1 MLRGISCI
9 LGELM
14 DKNIVVLGGGTGQSV
29 LLRGLKRF
37 PFNITAVVSV
47 SDDGNS
53 SGKIRQELNVPAVGD
68 IRSVLISLSETEDVV
83 EKMINYRFKSN
94 GDLDGHSLGNLLL
107 AGLTDIYGNL
117 SNAVLQ
123 ISKILNLKGEVLPL
137 TDDNVVL
144 MGKMSDGSVI
154 EGEHNITLSDKK
166 IEKIYY
172 KVNPKVNKSVIKRIK
187 DADAIIL
194 SMGSVYTSIIPH
206 LLCKEIIKAIDSSD
220 AKIMYVCN
228 VMTQPGETDG
238 FTASDHINLL
248 NSYLGKRKIDTVI
261 TNSKKVSKKT
271 QKIYETLEQK
281 DLVKI
286 DSKNINIEHINKPLI
301 KIENDKIR
309 HDNMKLALEI
319 MNILVK

>member
-1 MLRGISCI
+1 
-9 LGELM
+9 M

-47 SDDGNS
+47 SDDGKS

-144 MGKMSDGSVI
+144 MGKISDGSVI

-206 LLCKEIIKAIDSSD
+206 LLCKEIIKAIDSSN

>member
-1 MLRGISCI
+1 
-9 LGELM
+9 M

-29 LLRGLKRF
+29 LLKGLKRF

-47 SDDGNS
+47 SDDGRS
-53 SGKIRQELNVPAVGD
+53 SGKIRQELNLPAVGD
-68 IRSVLISLSETEDVV
+68 IRNVLISLAETEDVV

-94 GDLDGHSLGNLLL
+94 GDLNGHSLGNLLI
-107 AGLTDIYGNL
+107 AGLTDVYGNL

-137 TDDNVVL
+137 TNDNVVL
-144 MGKMSDGSVI
+144 MGKMTDGSII
-154 EGEHNITLSDKK
+154 EGEHNITSSDKK

-172 KVNPKVNKSVIKRIK
+172 KINPKVNETVIKRIK

-194 SMGSVYTSIIPH
+194 SMGSVFTSIIPH
-206 LLCKEIIKAIDSSD
+206 LLCKEVIKAIDSSN
-220 AKIMYVCN
+220 AKIIYICN
-228 VMTQPGETDG
+228 VMTQPGETDD
-238 FTASDHINLL
+238 FSASDHIDLL
-248 NSYLGKRKIDTVI
+248 NSYLGKRKINTVI

-281 DLVKI
+281 DLVFI
-286 DSKNINIEHINKPLI
+286 DSKKIKIEHINKPLI
-301 KIENDKIR
+301 KVENDKIR

-319 MNILVK
+319 MNILAK

>member
-1 MLRGISCI
+1 
-9 LGELM
+9 M

-47 SDDGNS
+47 SDDGKS
-53 SGKIRQELNVPAVGD
+53 SGKIRHELNLPAVGD
-68 IRSVLISLSETEDVV
+68 IRSVLISLAETEDIV

-94 GDLDGHSLGNLLL
+94 GDLDGHSLGNLLI

-187 DADAIIL
+187 EADAIIL

-206 LLCKEIIKAIDSSD
+206 LLCKEIIKAIDSSN

>member
-1 MLRGISCI
+1 
-9 LGELM
+9 M

-47 SDDGNS
+47 SDDGKS
-53 SGKIRQELNVPAVGD
+53 SGKIRKELNVPAVGD
-68 IRSVLISLSETEDVV
+68 IRSVLISLAETEDIV

-94 GDLDGHSLGNLLL
+94 GDLDGHSLGNLLI

-144 MGKMSDGSVI
+144 MGKMSDGSII

-172 KVNPKVNKSVIKRIK
+172 KVAPKVNKTVIKRIK
-187 DADAIIL
+187 EADAIIL

-261 TNSKKVSKKT
+261 TNSKKISKKT

-281 DLVKI
+281 DLVEI
-286 DSKNINIEHINKPLI
+286 DSKKLI
-301 KIENDKIR
+301 
-309 HDNMKLALEI
+309 L
-319 MNILVK
+319 NILINL

>member
-1 MLRGISCI
+1 
-9 LGELM
+9 M
-14 DKNIVVLGGGTGQSV
+14 DKNIVILGGGTGQSV

-47 SDDGNS
+47 SDDGKS

-248 NSYLGKRKIDTVI
+248 NSYLGKRKIDTII

>member
-14 DKNIVVLGGGTGQSV
+14 DKNIVILGGGTGQSV
-29 LLRGLKRF
+29 LLRGLKIF

-47 SDDGNS
+47 SDDGKS

>member
-1 MLRGISCI
+1 
-9 LGELM
+9 M

-47 SDDGNS
+47 SDDGKS
-53 SGKIRQELNVPAVGD
+53 SGKIRHELNLPAVGD
-68 IRSVLISLSETEDVV
+68 IRSVLISLAETEDIV

-94 GDLDGHSLGNLLL
+94 GDLDGHSLGNLLI

-144 MGKMSDGSVI
+144 MGKMSDGTVI

>member
-1 MLRGISCI
+1 
-9 LGELM
+9 M

-29 LLRGLKRF
+29 LLKGLKRF

-47 SDDGNS
+47 SDDGKS
-53 SGKIRQELNVPAVGD
+53 SGKIRKELNVPAVGD

-137 TDDNVVL
+137 TDDNAVL
-144 MGKMSDGSVI
+144 MGKMSDGSII

-172 KVNPKVNKSVIKRIK
+172 KVNPRVNKTVIKRIK
-187 DADAIIL
+187 GADAIIL

-206 LLCKEIIKAIDSSD
+206 LLCKEVINAIDSSK

-228 VMTQPGETDG
+228 VMTQPGETDE

-248 NSYLGKRKIDTVI
+248 NSYLGKRKIDIVI
-261 TNSKKVSKKT
+261 TNSKKISKKT

-281 DLVKI
+281 DLVEI

-301 KIENDKIR
+301 RVENDVIR
-309 HDNMKLALEI
+309 HDNIKLALEI

>member
-1 MLRGISCI
+1 
-9 LGELM
+9 M
-14 DKNIVVLGGGTGQSV
+14 DKNIVILGGGTGQSV

-47 SDDGNS
+47 SDDGKS

-261 TNSKKVSKKT
+261 TNSKNVSKKT

>member
-1 MLRGISCI
+1 
-9 LGELM
+9 M

-47 SDDGNS
+47 SDDGKS

-144 MGKMSDGSVI
+144 MGKMSDGSII

-309 HDNMKLALEI
+309 HDNIKLALEI

>member
-1 MLRGISCI
+1 
-9 LGELM
+9 M

-47 SDDGNS
+47 SDDGKS

-68 IRSVLISLSETEDVV
+68 IRSVLISLAETEDIV

-144 MGKMSDGSVI
+144 MGKMSDGSII

-172 KVNPKVNKSVIKRIK
+172 KVNPKVNKTVIKRIK

-206 LLCKEIIKAIDSSD
+206 LLCKEVIKAIDSSD

-248 NSYLGKRKIDTVI
+248 NSYLGKRKINTVI

-286 DSKNINIEHINKPLI
+286 DSKNIDIEHINKPLI

>member
-1 MLRGISCI
+1 
-9 LGELM
+9 M

-47 SDDGNS
+47 SDDGKS
-53 SGKIRQELNVPAVGD
+53 SGKIRHELNLPAVGD
-68 IRSVLISLSETEDVV
+68 IRSVLISLAETEDIV

-94 GDLDGHSLGNLLL
+94 GDLDGHSLGNLLI

-206 LLCKEIIKAIDSSD
+206 LLCKEIIKAIDSSN

-261 TNSKKVSKKT
+261 TNSKKISKKT

-281 DLVKI
+281 DLVEI

-301 KIENDKIR
+301 KVENDIIR
-309 HDNMKLALEI
+309 HDNIKLALEI

>member
-1 MLRGISCI
+1 
-9 LGELM
+9 M

>member
-1 MLRGISCI
+1 
-9 LGELM
+9 M

-47 SDDGNS
+47 SDDGKS
-53 SGKIRQELNVPAVGD
+53 SGKIRHELNLPAVGD
-68 IRSVLISLSETEDVV
+68 IRSVLISLAETEDIV

-94 GDLDGHSLGNLLL
+94 GDLDGHSLGNLLI

-123 ISKILNLKGEVLPL
+123 ISKILNLKGKVLPL

-187 DADAIIL
+187 EADAIIL

-206 LLCKEIIKAIDSSD
+206 LLCKEIIKAIDSSN

-261 TNSKKVSKKT
+261 TNSKKISKKT

-281 DLVKI
+281 DLVEI

-301 KIENDKIR
+301 KVENDVIR
-309 HDNMKLALEI
+309 HDNIKLALEI

>member
-1 MLRGISCI
+1 
-9 LGELM
+9 M

-29 LLRGLKRF
+29 LLKGLKRF

-47 SDDGNS
+47 SDDGRS
-53 SGKIRQELNVPAVGD
+53 SGKIRQELNLPAVGD
-68 IRSVLISLSETEDVV
+68 IRSVLISLAETEDIV

-94 GDLDGHSLGNLLL
+94 GDLDGHSLGNLLI

-144 MGKMSDGSVI
+144 MGKMTDGSVI
-154 EGEHNITLSDKK
+154 EGEHNITSSDKK

-172 KVNPKVNKSVIKRIK
+172 KVNPKVNKTVIKRIK

-194 SMGSVYTSIIPH
+194 SMGSVFTSIIPH
-206 LLCKEIIKAIDSSD
+206 LLCKDVIKAIDSSN
-220 AKIMYVCN
+220 AKIIYICN
-228 VMTQPGETDG
+228 VMTQPGETDD
-238 FTASDHINLL
+238 FSASDHINLL

-281 DLVKI
+281 DLVNI
-286 DSKNINIEHINKPLI
+286 DSKNIKIEHINKPLI
-301 KIENDKIR
+301 KVENDKIR

-319 MNILVK
+319 MNILAK

>member
-1 MLRGISCI
+1 
-9 LGELM
+9 M

-47 SDDGNS
+47 SDDGKS

-261 TNSKKVSKKT
+261 TNSKKISKKT

-281 DLVKI
+281 DLVEI

-301 KIENDKIR
+301 KVENDVIR
-309 HDNMKLALEI
+309 HDNIKLALEI

>member
-1 MLRGISCI
+1 
-9 LGELM
+9 M

-29 LLRGLKRF
+29 LLKGLKRF

-47 SDDGNS
+47 SDDGKS
-53 SGKIRQELNVPAVGD
+53 SGKIRKELNVPAVGD
-68 IRSVLISLSETEDVV
+68 VRSVLISLSETEDIV

-166 IEKIYY
+166 IERIYY
-172 KVNPKVNKSVIKRIK
+172 KVNPRVNKTVIKRIK

-206 LLCKEIIKAIDSSD
+206 LLCKDVIKAIDSSN

-261 TNSKKVSKKT
+261 TNSKKISKKT

-281 DLVKI
+281 DLVEI
-286 DSKNINIEHINKPLI
+286 DSKNINIEHINKSLI
-301 KIENDKIR
+301 KVENDVIR
-309 HDNMKLALEI
+309 HDNIKLALEI

>member
-1 MLRGISCI
+1 
-9 LGELM
+9 M
-14 DKNIVVLGGGTGQSV
+14 DKNIVILGGGTGQSV

-47 SDDGNS
+47 SDDGKS

-206 LLCKEIIKAIDSSD
+206 LLCKEIIKAIDSSN

>member
-47 SDDGNS
+47 SDDGKS

-261 TNSKKVSKKT
+261 TNSKKVSNKT

>member
-1 MLRGISCI
+1 
-9 LGELM
+9 M

-47 SDDGNS
+47 SDDGKS

-94 GDLDGHSLGNLLL
+94 GDLDGHSLGNLLI

-206 LLCKEIIKAIDSSD
+206 LLCKEIIKAIDSSN

-261 TNSKKVSKKT
+261 TNSKKISKKT

-281 DLVKI
+281 DLVEI

-301 KIENDKIR
+301 KVENDVIR
-309 HDNMKLALEI
+309 HDNIKLALEI

>member
-1 MLRGISCI
+1 
-9 LGELM
+9 M

-47 SDDGNS
+47 SDDGKS

-261 TNSKKVSKKT
+261 TNSKKVSKKM

-319 MNILVK
+319 INILVK

>member
-1 MLRGISCI
+1 
-9 LGELM
+9 M

-47 SDDGNS
+47 SDDGKS

-144 MGKMSDGSVI
+144 MGKMSDGSII

-206 LLCKEIIKAIDSSD
+206 LLCKEIIKAIDSSN

-309 HDNMKLALEI
+309 HDNIKLALEI

>member
-47 SDDGNS
+47 SDDGKS

-248 NSYLGKRKIDTVI
+248 NSYLEKRKIDTVI
-261 TNSKKVSKKT
+261 KNSKKVSKKT

>member
-1 MLRGISCI
+1 
-9 LGELM
+9 M

-47 SDDGNS
+47 SDDGKS

-228 VMTQPGETDG
+228 VMTQPGETDE

>member
-1 MLRGISCI
+1 MHIGGI
-9 LGELM
+9 M

-47 SDDGNS
+47 SDDGKS

-206 LLCKEIIKAIDSSD
+206 LLCKEIIKAIDSSN

-301 KIENDKIR
+301 KIENYKIR
-309 HDNMKLALEI
+309 HDNIKLALEI

>member
-1 MLRGISCI
+1 
-9 LGELM
+9 M

-47 SDDGNS
+47 SDDGKS
-53 SGKIRQELNVPAVGD
+53 SGKIRHELNLPAVGD
-68 IRSVLISLSETEDVV
+68 IRSVLISLAETEDIV

-94 GDLDGHSLGNLLL
+94 GDLDGHSLGNLLI

-187 DADAIIL
+187 EADAIIL

-206 LLCKEIIKAIDSSD
+206 LLCKEIIKAIDSSN

-248 NSYLGKRKIDTVI
+248 NSYLGKRKIDIVI
-261 TNSKKVSKKT
+261 TNSKKISKKT

-281 DLVKI
+281 DLVEI

-301 KIENDKIR
+301 KVENDVIR
-309 HDNMKLALEI
+309 HDNIKLALEI

>member
-1 MLRGISCI
+1 
-9 LGELM
+9 M

-47 SDDGNS
+47 SDDGKS

-238 FTASDHINLL
+238 FTASDHI
-248 NSYLGKRKIDTVI
+248 KFIFRK
-261 TNSKKVSKKT
+261 
-271 QKIYETLEQK
+271 E
-281 DLVKI
+281 
-286 DSKNINIEHINKPLI
+286 KN
-301 KIENDKIR
+301 R
-309 HDNMKLALEI
+309 HCYYK
-319 MNILVK
+319 

>member
-1 MLRGISCI
+1 
-9 LGELM
+9 M

-47 SDDGNS
+47 SDDGKS

-206 LLCKEIIKAIDSSD
+206 LLCKEIIKAIDSSN

>member
-1 MLRGISCI
+1 
-9 LGELM
+9 M

-47 SDDGNS
+47 SDDGKS

-144 MGKMSDGSVI
+144 MGKMSDGSII

-206 LLCKEIIKAIDSSD
+206 LLCKEIIKAIDSSN

-228 VMTQPGETDG
+228 VMTQPGETEG

-261 TNSKKVSKKT
+261 TNSKKISKRT

>member
-1 MLRGISCI
+1 MHIGGI
-9 LGELM
+9 M

-47 SDDGNS
+47 SDDGKS

-206 LLCKEIIKAIDSSD
+206 LLCKEIIKAIDSSN

-309 HDNMKLALEI
+309 HDNIKLALEI

>member
-14 DKNIVVLGGGTGQSV
+14 DKNIVILGGGTGQSV

-47 SDDGNS
+47 SDDGKS

>member
-1 MLRGISCI
+1 
-9 LGELM
+9 M

-47 SDDGNS
+47 SDDGKS

-187 DADAIIL
+187 DADAMIL
-194 SMGSVYTSIIPH
+194 SMGSVCTSIIPH

>member
-1 MLRGISCI
+1 
-9 LGELM
+9 M

-47 SDDGNS
+47 SDDGKS

-194 SMGSVYTSIIPH
+194 SMGSIYTSIIPH